1 MLNIG
6 WFSTGRDEAACQLLA
21 AAEDAIER
29 GDIEGRISF
38 VFSNREPGEAEESD
52 RFFRLVNSYGLPLV
66 TLSSRRFRGSLTN
79 SDDWRRRFDEE
90 VDRLVRPYSPD
101 VCMMAGYMLIMSEVL
116 PTRYTMINVH
126 PAPPGGPRGTWQ
138 EVMWQLIDGRA
149 ENAGAMVNLVVPELD
164 AGPPIT
170 YFTFGLRGEEFDP
183 LWQSGDREELFRRI
197 REKELAGEF
206 PLMLHTLAALG
217 RGEIRI
223 QEGAVYDA
231 AGNPVCGYD
240 LSDRVLRAI
249 GS

>member
-6 WFSTGRDEAACQLLA
+6 WFSTGRDEAARQLLA

-38 VFSNREPGEAEESD
+38 VFSNRERGEAEESD
-52 RFFRLVNSYGLPLV
+52 RFFRLVESYGLPLV
-66 TLSSRRFRGSLTN
+66 TLSSRRFRASLTD

-90 VDRLVRPYSPD
+90 IDRLVRPYAPD

-138 EVMWQLIDGRA
+138 EVMWQLIDGGA
-149 ENAGAMVNLVVPELD
+149 DEAGAMVNLVVPELD

-170 YFTFGLRGEEFDP
+170 YFAFPLCGEEFDP
-183 LWQSGDREELFRRI
+183 LWHSGDREELFRRI
-197 REKELAGEF
+197 RDKELAGEF

-223 QEGAVYDA
+223 EKGAVYDA
-231 AGNPVCGYD
+231 AGNPVRGHD
-240 LSDRVLRAI
+240 LSDRVLREI
-249 GS
+249 GA

>member
-6 WFSTGRDEAACQLLA
+6 WFSTGRDEAARQLLA
-21 AAEDAIER
+21 AAQDGIER
-29 GDIEGRISF
+29 GDIEGRIDF
-38 VFSNREPGEAEESD
+38 VFSNRERGEAEESD
-52 RFFRLVNSYGLPLV
+52 RFFELVEGYGLPLV
-66 TLSSRRFRGSLTN
+66 TLSSRRCRASLAGAE
-79 SDDWRRRFDEE
+79 DWRRRFDKEA
-90 VDRLVRPYSPD
+90 DRLIRPYAPD

-149 ENAGAMVNLVVPELD
+149 RQAGAMVNLVVPELD

-170 YFTFGLRGEEFDP
+170 YFSFPLQGEEFDP
-183 LWQSGDREELFRRI
+183 LWQKGDRQELFRRI
-197 REKELAGEF
+197 RQKELAGEF

-223 QEGAVYDA
+223 EKGAVYNT
-231 AGNPVCGYD
+231 AGNVVHGYD
-240 LSDRVLRAI
+240 LSDRVLPMI
-249 GS
+249 ES